1 MASLSAQSLR
11 VTVVGAGPAGLCAAA
26 ALRQDGHAVTVLERQ
41 RGLQSRGN
49 ALVIQPAAVKA
60 LAHLRGAHEA
70 LAKVSVRS
78 DRLCYWS
85 YKGDE
90 PFAVTQLL
98 DQRFETDRPSVQR
111 VMYELATQNGVDVS
125 FGRNIDRV
133 EDSGDKATVWTSDGQ
148 KFESDLVVAADG
160 IKSRIRQ
167 CLFPNLNTDPIPTRE
182 SIFLAT
188 LPLPDV
194 RDDPALAGWLAPGT
208 THGTLGPGRFVLSR
222 RLPGEQL
229 GVQFI
234 DVDHDEPGPVDGAW
248 NTPADV
254 AALRA
259 LFADFN
265 AVTRASLRRAARAE
279 RWQIAVGPALDSW
292 RSARG
297 GRVVLLGDAAHAM
310 VPHAAQG
317 LSQGIEDGIGLARA
331 LRAASEGRAAH
342 VVGPATRAWEAVRKP
357 RAELFM
363 QRSLNNARLRSL
375 PDGPAQEARDA
386 HLVRGAATR
395 PQEVAGVKM
404 DMMADQNS
412 PEFMKW
418 VREYDVVAE
427 IERIIK
433 DGI

>member
-188 LPLPDV
+188 LPLADV

-265 AVTRASLRRAARAE
+265 A
-279 RWQIAVGPALDSW
+279 
-292 RSARG
+292 
-297 GRVVLLGDAAHAM
+297 
-310 VPHAAQG
+310 
-317 LSQGIEDGIGLARA
+317 
-331 LRAASEGRAAH
+331 GRAAH